1 MAQVQTSERVQR
13 HRPADDT
20 PLAPIEERP
29 VRTQAGSLL
38 DDPRV
43 AGNPVARAHA
53 RAARETRATPAHDG
67 NRIGT
72 VLLFAVV
79 LPSIFFLVSNPLG
92 WVLLFWLCL
101 GFGLL
106 FGFGGIL

>member
-1 MAQVQTSERVQR
+1 VQSREHATD
-13 HRPADDT
+13 HRPAGDT
-20 PLAPIEERP
+20 LLPPAEPP
-29 VRTQAGSLL
+29 SVATGPTSWL
-38 DDPRV
+38 DDPRL

-53 RAARETRATPAHDG
+53 RAARQGHPTPAGDG
-67 NRIGT
+67 SRIGT
-72 VLLFAVV
+72 SLLFLVV
-79 LPSIFFLVSNPLG
+79 LPAVFFLVSNPLG

>member
-1 MAQVQTSERVQR
+1 MVE
-13 HRPADDT
+13 
-20 PLAPIEERP
+20 
-29 VRTQAGSLL
+29 
-38 DDPRV
+38 DPRL

-53 RAARETRATPAHDG
+53 RAARETRATRADDG
-67 NRIGT
+67 SRIGT
-72 VLLFAVV
+72 VLLFAVA
-79 LPSIFFLVSNPLG
+79 LPAIFFLVSNPLG